1 VATEASVARRLEL
14 VSELHGEKG
23 DGATELIVN
32 GGARYQATS
41 RLTVMLA
48 VGHAVRGSPADRPR
62 LLVYAGLQVN
72 APDRFNFS
80 PPHPPA
86 R

>member
-1 VATEASVARRLEL
+1 M
-14 VSELHGEKG
+14 
-23 DGATELIVN
+23 N

-48 VGHAVRGSPADRPR
+48 VGHAMRGSPADRPR

-72 APDRFNFS
+72 APDRYAFS
-80 PPHPPA
+80 PPRPPV